1 MWSDENVRNT
11 ENEKKDEDTLIL
23 ISEEEVGAVKS
34 KKSEHQHARK
44 TSEKRCIF
52 CGLPTYTQD
61 LCENCQYSIFQIKE
75 LKNYLMYALKSGKT
89 PEEWALKAS
98 EKICEILADYPLF
111 AAYKNVVSEVVW
123 LCILDED
130 VNFNGIEIE
139 EVTSLMSTY
148 ASRERIIR
156 DLYEMEIIDI
166 TTDRR
171 IFPGKVLQP
180 LLDLKKIYGD
190 NFASVNWKLYTS
202 AVQAVFILGV
212 SEKMLQKYTEEEGR
226 LPRVVLLVFK
236 ILSKV
241 IQKYKE
247 LSTKELTEIETFSL
261 LDLELMA
268 LMHVLGT
275 KVAKNRFYVN
285 ITGIKD
291 GNAKMIEDID
301 EKSKEFII
309 HKDFSDYIKI
319 MIERIREEERNRT
332 RT

>member
-1 MWSDENVRNT
+1 
-11 ENEKKDEDTLIL
+11 
-23 ISEEEVGAVKS
+23 
-34 KKSEHQHARK
+34 
-44 TSEKRCIF
+44 
-52 CGLPTYTQD
+52 
-61 LCENCQYSIFQIKE
+61 
-75 LKNYLMYALKSGKT
+75 MYALKSGKA

-261 LDLELMA
+261 LDLELRA

-309 HKDFSDYIKI
+309 HKDFGDYIKI
-319 MIERIREEERNRT
+319 MIERIREEERDRT